1 MPGKKKPKPTA
12 KVSKPKAKAK
22 PKPEPVTMH
31 DIAQMLPLTEK
42 ECYDRLTTDLMFRV
56 SGMAEPR
63 WRGLEQ
69 ILAHD
74 VENGLT
80 AEDRRETYLALIQ
93 GYTAQV
99 NARKIIADTI
109 IANRQHN
116 GLKDSLPEISDA
128 DAITHIAGLL
138 AEHKDVIE
146 SGPATVP
153 FESAA
158 KADGKESDGGRRF
171 GPLVAGAG
179 EG

>member
-1 MPGKKKPKPTA
+1 MPGKKKPKA
-12 KVSKPKAKAK
+12 KPKAKAK
-22 PKPEPVTMH
+22 PKPEPVTMR

-74 VENGLT
+74 VENGPT
-80 AEDRRETYLALIQ
+80 AEERRETYLALIQ

-109 IANRQHN
+109 IASRQHHEPTSVPQASRA
-116 GLKDSLPEISDA
+116 DIS
-128 DAITHIAGLL
+128 AGVLGYL
-138 AEHKDVIE
+138 AELEHDLR
-146 SGPATVP
+146 
-153 FESAA
+153 AA
-158 KADGKESDGGRRF
+158 DEGDGAEPEVVRPRDGRRPT
-171 GPLVAGAG
+171 GTDVVVTLDDD
-179 EG
+179 